1 MVKPSADLSRF
12 RHATPRVDV
21 RVGDALHDAVPVLLR
36 GQEASL
42 VLAEQLDERSCV
54 DLVLSWED
62 GRVTELAARVRAVD
76 GGGRVAHVD
85 VEGVAGDWRPFLEY
99 LGTSTG

>member
-1 MVKPSADLSRF
+1 MVKPSSDLSSARP
-12 RHATPRVDV
+12 AQPRVDV

-42 VLAEQLDERSCV
+42 VLKEQLDERSVV
-54 DLVLSWED
+54 DLVLRWDD
-62 GRVTELAARVRAVD
+62 GRITELAARVRAVD

-99 LGTSTG
+99 LGTTTC